1 MDIININ
8 LLGNPTVV
16 YKNNIINFP
25 YKKAE
30 GLFYYACINKNISRE
45 EAINILWA
53 ECDETLAK
61 KNLRDAL
68 YKIRKI
74 FGEDIFLS
82 TKKSLIS
89 INTSLINVD
98 VDNITQN
105 NISELYK
112 GDFLANLLIKDCL
125 EFEDWVLNKRDEYK
139 NQYIKKVNSLLNE
152 MVNIRDF
159 NRVQIYSDILISNDP
174 YNEKTYREIM
184 KIYTLNGDY
193 NKAIKVYSD
202 LCKTLK
208 EDLDIEPELSTKNM
222 YMEILKLKNI
232 ESLDDNNSNYFYGRF
247 DEIYNVTNKLSNYY
261 NNKSISIVISGEA
274 GIGKT
279 ALLNKII
286 TLVDTNKFILLASTC
301 YNAEKEF
308 FLKPWQSI
316 FRMLGEYVKKEKI
329 KISASAEQI
338 ISYIFPY
345 FNTDINETKFDS
357 IERIDTTRYRIANEA
372 IVDLLTRISYNKKII
387 FVFDDIQ
394 WMDDMSLMLLNSI
407 IYKLGNTNVLLIT
420 SYRNDYEESVSK
432 FTVPLISKGFVTE
445 IKLNRFTKDEV
456 KEIITHQLPN
466 IKDLS
471 STLERVYNDTEGNA
485 LFLIELLKTIKEKG
499 YTSELS
505 LKATNIIKSRII
517 DLSKS
522 EITVLNAISIFFD
535 KTDMDNLKYLINIDE
550 LEIYEIIE
558 RLQSKYLVNEIIT
571 DTKIYYSFTHQKIR
585 DYVYEIQSLGKRQ
598 VLHKKIAHRFEE
610 KYKANNDSELY
621 SNLIYH
627 FERSGDKYSTLKYKT
642 EYLKEFYTI
651 YNETFPIIS
660 FDFKLDN
667 NQILSDEKSLL
678 ALYNEIESLRDEEN
692 KDILSLKMEAT
703 YIIGRFYISNGE
715 YDKGLKN
722 INISKNIALMLNNKD
737 YILLNYKQIIFYC
750 IQVNSLEK
758 MKSYIDKTIDIVGL
772 DNINEDVG
780 TILRLYGLYR
790 IKTKDYEKATQLL
803 FKAIDIFSN
812 LNNINKKYSLSLA
825 ACYNYLGQMNKYIK
839 NYENAFEYFLKSIE
853 ICNKNYITNGLG
865 IFYSNAGQVLYELK
879 NYDEA
884 YKYLS
889 ESIEYFIKNNALW
902 GRDIAECYVTL
913 LEIKRGNVKEAL
925 EHFEIAKD
933 LGKKIANP
941 MTLDLISKLK
951 DMLNNIN

>member
-1 MDIININ
+1 MDIINVN
-8 LLGNPTVV
+8 LLGNPLVI

-30 GLFYYACINKNISRE
+30 GLFYYVCINKSISRD

-53 ECDETLAK
+53 DCEETLAK

-82 TKKSLIS
+82 TKKSMIS
-89 INTSLINVD
+89 INTSLVNVD
-98 VDNITQN
+98 VDNINQN
-105 NISELYK
+105 NIAELYK
-112 GDFLANLLIKDCL
+112 GDFLSNLSIKDCL
-125 EFEDWVLNKRDEYK
+125 EFEDWMLNKRDEYK
-139 NQYIKKVNSLLNE
+139 NQYIKKISSLLNE
-152 MVNIRDF
+152 MVNIQDF
-159 NRVQIYSDILISNDP
+159 NSVQTYSDILISNDP
-174 YNEKTYREIM
+174 FNEKTYREIM

-193 NKAIKVYSD
+193 NKAIKIYSD

-208 EDLDIEPELSTKNM
+208 EELDIEPEISTKNM
-222 YMEILKLKNI
+222 YLEILKLKNI

-247 DEIYNVTNKLSNYY
+247 DEIYNVTNILSNFQ

-279 ALLNKII
+279 ALLSKI
-286 TLVDTNKFILLASTC
+286 TSLVDTNRFILLTSSC
-301 YNAEKEF
+301 YNAEREF
-308 FLKPWQSI
+308 FLKPWQSM
-316 FRMLGEYVKKEKI
+316 FKMLGEYVKKKKI
-329 KISASAEQI
+329 KIPASAEQI

-357 IERIDTTRYRIANEA
+357 VERIDTTRYRIANEA
-372 IVDLLTRISYNKKII
+372 IIDLLTRISYDNKLI

-394 WMDDMSLMLLNSI
+394 WMDEMSKLLLNSI
-407 IYKLGNTNVLLIT
+407 MYKLGNTNVLLIAT
-420 SYRNDYEESVSK
+420 YRNDYEESVSK
-432 FTVPLISKGFVTE
+432 FTVPLISKGLVTE
-445 IKLNRFTKDEV
+445 LRLNRFTKDEV
-456 KEIITHQLPN
+456 KEIIRHNLPN
-466 IKDLS
+466 IDNID
-471 STLERVYNDTEGNA
+471 STIERIYKDTEGNA
-485 LFLIELLKTIKEKG
+485 LFLIELIKTIKEKG
-499 YTSELS
+499 YTNELS

-517 DLSKS
+517 DLTQS

-535 KTDMDNLKYLINIDE
+535 KTDMDNLKRLINIDE

-558 RLQSKYLVNEIIT
+558 KLQSKYLVNEIIT
-571 DTKIYYSFTHQKIR
+571 NTEIYYSFTHQKIR
-585 DYVYEIQSLGKRQ
+585 DYVYEMQSLGKRQ
-598 VLHKKIAHRFEE
+598 VLHKKVALSFEE
-610 KYKANNDSELY
+610 KYKSNNDSGLY

-660 FDFKLDN
+660 FDIKPNNN
-667 NQILSDEKSLL
+667 NQGLSDEKSLL
-678 ALYNEIESLRDEEN
+678 ALYNDIENLKDKEN
-692 KDILSLKMEAT
+692 KDILSLKMEAS
-703 YIIGRFYISNGE
+703 YIIGRFYISKGQ
-715 YDKGLKN
+715 YDTGLEN
-722 INISKNIALMLNNKD
+722 INISKNIALMLDNKD

-750 IQVNSLEK
+750 IQVNSLDE
-758 MKSYIDKTIDIVGL
+758 MKCYIDKTIAIVGL

-780 TILRLYGLYR
+780 TILRLYGLYC

-803 FKAIDIFSN
+803 FKAIEVFSS

-839 NYENAFEYFLKSIE
+839 NYEKAYEYFLKSIE

-865 IFYSNAGQVLYELK
+865 IFYSNAGQVLYELDK
-879 NYDEA
+879 YDEA

-902 GRDIAECYVTL
+902 GRDIAECYITL
-913 LEIKRGNVKEAL
+913 LEIKRGNKKEAL
-925 EHFEIAKD
+925 EHFTIAND

-941 MTLDLISKLK
+941 MTLDLISKLEK
-951 DMLNNIN
+951 MIK